1 MIKRFNMQP
10 ALGSACSQVSSNSI
24 DVLVTFD
31 LVLISVHCVNCLFE
45 FNIIIM
51 FCSKDGPAPN
61 TCLQCLVVRALLC
74 KQRGHGFKF
83 P

>member
-45 FNIIIM
+45 FNIIIIFSQKM
-51 FCSKDGPAPN
+51 GLLPI
-61 TCLQCLVVRALLC
+61 LVFNA
-74 KQRGHGFKF
+74 
-83 P
+83 